1 MQSFYDETA
10 LASLMPGR
18 WSVRATND
26 PVWLSGER
34 RDPVFE
40 YAVLRDQPLMLSTR
54 SEFTEPDG
62 KRRVILG
69 TDHWHGDGFTWRAR
83 GLRGIFARTHWEVA
97 GARQGL
103 IITRFAKSLVSSGG
117 LAVMV
122 LEGVDSSDLRSV
134 VAADPLS
141 FGLAIPEFAGLTWFD
156 HVPPVD

>member
-1 MQSFYDETA
+1 MQPFDDETA

-18 WSVRATND
+18 WSVTATND

-40 YAVLRDQPLMLSTR
+40 YAVLRDRPLTLSTR

-62 KRRVILG
+62 KRKTILG
-69 TDHWHGDGFTWRAR
+69 TEHWHGDGFTWRPKGAR
-83 GLRGIFARTHWEVA
+83 GLVVRTHWEVL

-103 IITRFAKSLVSSGG
+103 IITRFAKSAVSQGG
-117 LAVMV
+117 LAVMIA
-122 LEGVDSSDLRSV
+122 EGVDGSGLRSV

-156 HVPPVD
+156 HVPPLD